1 MGASDG
7 ASDAIGWLRGA
18 SQGYLD
24 LKRYLDALNKGSG
37 LGPLTHKVTVGTA
50 WVNTHYLHNHFLPN
64 VCALFSPFFESFM
77 VLVEH
82 SYDWVFIFS

>member
-50 WVNTHYLHNHFLPN
+50 GLGQYPL
-64 VCALFSPFFESFM
+64 SS
-77 VLVEH
+77 
-82 SYDWVFIFS
+82 